1 LVGHIGKLVKVA
13 GGIFHTHSSVADA
26 RNEIMAAH
34 YMSFTGDAV
43 GFTHIMQSNTT
54 EEAIV
59 NIENEDFF
67 NYLCA
72 VIKEKC
78 SAHIRNATEIEVIIF
93 SQVKG
98 LLGKTARADE
108 WMKYNDSKPLKWM

>member
-1 LVGHIGKLVKVA
+1 
-13 GGIFHTHSSVADA
+13 VADA

-34 YMSFTGDAV
+34 YMQFTGDTV

-54 EEAIV
+54 EEAIE

-67 NYLCA
+67 NYLCE

-78 SAHIRNATEIEVIIF
+78 SAHIRNATEIEIVIF

-98 LLGKTARADE
+98 LLGKTVGADE
-108 WMKYNDSKPLKWM
+108 WMTNSLLNPLKGT